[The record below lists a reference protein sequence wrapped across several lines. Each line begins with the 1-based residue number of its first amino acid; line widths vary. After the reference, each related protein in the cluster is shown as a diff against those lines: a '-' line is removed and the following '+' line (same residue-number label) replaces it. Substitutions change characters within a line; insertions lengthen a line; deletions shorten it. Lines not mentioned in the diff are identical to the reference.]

1 MADGPLDGA
10 DGVVGIEVKID
21 GALIQDDVMV
31 QSIRVT
37 HDLGRIPEAV
47 VTIQSGGAEIEDFG
61 ELEDAKFGV
70 GGTISVAGFYD
81 AGTPDVLFEGVI
93 ASTRMRLDMTRG
105 QTLELI
111 CRDKAMALTQA
122 RGSAQFLKKK
132 DSDVMTAIVSDAGLS
147 ADIEATKEQLD
158 QVRVGV
164 TDWDFLRLLADR
176 NGMVLNVSKGKV
188 AVKVPDP
195 AAAAVLTI
203 SLGQDMLGYDMQID
217 AQRMLAKATYAAWDS
232 ATQAVVEGLGKD
244 PADPKLGNAT
254 AKDLS
259 KVFGSREITD
269 FIGAEAPLSQLQE
282 LASARLLRAALDAVH
297 GTVSYPGCAK
307 AVPGDV
313 IEIKGASKRFSG
325 DGYVSGVR
333 HEISNGTWST
343 TARLGLPLDW
353 VTDGPMAGGTAAA
366 AGRAATPV
374 PGLQIG
380 TVVKLTEDPDGKLRI
395 QVKLPLLSGDQDTIV
410 WARFAT
416 PYAGAGV
423 GVQFLPE
430 IGDEVILGHCANDP
444 GAPVILGA
452 VHNPKAVRP
461 TEATEE
467 NFIKQIVTKSEL
479 KITFDDD
486 KKSLTLETPG
496 GHKVTLDDDAT
507 VIELEDSS
515 GNKITMD
522 DGGITLDTPGDLTL
536 KATGKVDITAGQ
548 DATVKGMNV
557 TCEGDMGFTGKG
569 GAQAELNGGG
579 QTTVK
584 GAMVMIN

>member
-1 MADGPLDGA
+1 MANGPLDGA

-21 GALIQDDVMV
+21 GKRIQDDVMV

-61 ELEDAKFGV
+61 ELESDTFKV
-70 GGTISVAGFYD
+70 GGVISVAGFYD
-81 AGTPDVLFEGVI
+81 AGTPQVLFEGVI
-93 ASTRMRLDMTRG
+93 ASARMRLDATRG
-105 QTLELI
+105 QSLELI
-111 CRDKAMALTQA
+111 CRDKAMVLTET

-132 DSDVMTAIVSDAGLS
+132 DSDVMASIVSDAGLS
-147 ADIEATKEQLD
+147 GDIAVTQEALD

-176 NGMVLNVSKGKV
+176 NGMVVNVCKGTV

-195 AAAAVLTI
+195 AAAEVLTVT
-203 SLGQDMLGYDMQID
+203 LGQDMLGYDVQID
-217 AQRMLAKATYAAWDS
+217 AQRMLAKATYIAWDS
-232 ATQAVVEGLGKD
+232 ATQKVVEGLGQD
-244 PADPKLGNAT
+244 PADPKLGNLG
-254 AKDLS
+254 AKDLAS
-259 KVFGSREITD
+259 VFKNRESRD
-269 FIGAEAPLSQLQE
+269 FVGAEAPLAQLKD

-297 GTVSYPGCAK
+297 GTVTYPGSDKAK
-307 AVPGDV
+307 PGDV
-313 IEIKGASKRFSG
+313 IEIKGASARFSG
-325 DGYVSGVR
+325 KGYVSGVR
-333 HEISNGTWST
+333 HEIAGGTWET
-343 TARLGLPLDW
+343 VARLGLPLDW

-374 PGLQIG
+374 PGLQVG
-380 TVVKLTEDPDGKLRI
+380 TVTKLTEDPDGKLRI
-395 QVKLPLLSGDQDTIV
+395 QVNLPLLGGDQDTLV

-416 PYAGAGV
+416 PYASAGA

-430 IGDEVILGHCANDP
+430 IGDEVIVGHCADDP

-467 NFIKQIVTKSEL
+467 NFIKQIATLGQL

-496 GHKVTLDDDAT
+496 GHKVTLDDDAKM
-507 VIELEDSS
+507 IALEDSS

-522 DGGITLDTPGDLTL
+522 DGGITLDTPKDLTL
-536 KATGKVDITAGQ
+536 KAGGKVDVTAGQ